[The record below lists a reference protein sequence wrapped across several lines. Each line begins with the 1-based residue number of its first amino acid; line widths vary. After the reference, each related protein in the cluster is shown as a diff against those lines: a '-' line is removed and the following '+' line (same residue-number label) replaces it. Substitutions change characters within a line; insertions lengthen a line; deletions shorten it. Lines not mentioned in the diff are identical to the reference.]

1 MPQQAAKNRGGAAR
15 AGRGPAQAGESAEAG
30 PGDLEPRVVR
40 LEVGFADLKSHFE
53 RSEERWEKWRSE
65 DHRRHLEQRK
75 EQAEFREELRKEQA
89 EFREELRKDQAELR
103 KELREDQVEFRKEQ
117 VEFREELRREQA
129 EFRKEQRREQAEFKQ
144 EVAAAFR
151 EVGANFQ
158 RIDGKFEEMGQEI
171 AASARRVDE
180 KLVVMREEIG
190 QIDQRFVRRLEL
202 AVAVILAAVLGS
214 GIFG

>member
-1 MPQQAAKNRGGAAR
+1 MGRQAAENRGVAAR
-15 AGRGPAQAGESAEAG
+15 AGRGPARTGESAEAG

-89 EFREELRKDQAELR
+89 EFREELR
-103 KELREDQVEFRKEQ
+103 
-117 VEFREELRREQA
+117 REQA

-158 RIDGKFEEMGQEI
+158 RIDGKFEAMGQEI

-180 KLVVMREEIG
+180 KLAVMREEIG